1 MPALRHIL
9 VPFDYSPP
17 AEAAL
22 RLAANLAGSRPAR
35 LSVLH
40 FLAFEV
46 RALGDYPVIKGGPNS
61 LAEETERLRAH
72 VQRILA
78 ESGQSPA
85 CEVEAMWGEASL
97 RIIEAAIERKAD
109 LIVMG
114 THGTSAVRHDLL
126 GAVAEHT
133 MRLAPCPV
141 VTMRGPTSAGDATR
155 NGWGAAP
162 RDGSPL
168 GGVGAMMSRNPVTV
182 APGDSLEIAA
192 KRMAEAD
199 IRHLPVV
206 DADQL
211 VGILSDLDFPAYRG
225 RFASTHVRI
234 AMTPDPI
241 TIAADAAVD
250 AAARLMLE
258 NRVRALPVV
267 DGARVIGILSSTD
280 ILEDY
285 IRVSREAS

>member
-22 RLAANLAGSRPAR
+22 RLAANLAGTRPAR

-46 RALGDYPVIKGGPNS
+46 RALGDYPVIKGGPGTI
-61 LAEETERLRAH
+61 AEETERLRAH

-78 ESGQSPA
+78 DSGHTPA
-85 CEVEAMWGEASL
+85 YEVEAMWGEASL
-97 RIIEAAIERKAD
+97 RIIEAAIERKVD

-114 THGTSAVRHDLL
+114 THGTSAIKHNLL
-126 GAVAEHT
+126 GGVAEHT
-133 MRLAPCPV
+133 MKLAPCPV
-141 VTMRGPTSAGDATR
+141 VTMRGPASAGDAM
-155 NGWGAAP
+155 P
-162 RDGSPL
+162 QGSRL

-182 APGDSLEIAA
+182 ASGDSLEIAA
-192 KRMAEAD
+192 TRMAEAN

-211 VGILSDLDFPAYRG
+211 VGILSDLDLPAYRG
-225 RFASTHVRI
+225 RFAQTHVRL

-241 TIAADAAVD
+241 TIAADAPVD

-267 DGARVIGILSSTD
+267 EGARVIGILSSTD

-285 IRVSREAS
+285 IRAAREDS